1 VSASERE
8 GSQRARDTRR
18 AGRLAPAPSRLSD
31 GWAGGWAHRRR
42 PDAVLSGRLSD
53 EWTRPLRRRPDAVL
67 LAVLATTAL
76 GILLG
81 YLSKA
86 PCTGPTFDQ
95 FGISAN
101 LGLHKYDKLCYSDVQ
116 QLWVGRGV
124 REHTFPYLQGKLVD
138 DPNQPPGN
146 LVGGAVEYP
155 VVTGVFMWF
164 AGLFAGDDADYLR
177 VTALLLAPF
186 GLLTAGMLATLSGRR
201 AFIWAAAPALVL
213 YSVHNWDFL
222 ATATVVGAVLA
233 WSRGRPG
240 LAAALLGL
248 GAATKIYPG
257 FFALPLLLERA
268 YARDV
273 RGAARVVAGTAG
285 VWLLINLPF
294 LLANPDGWWATYA
307 FQARRAADLTTN
319 SIWFWGLPDLGPS
332 TVDHWSFALIA
343 LAWLVAVGAGWVLA
357 GRTGGYPWLQV
368 SAAMLAAFL
377 LFNKV
382 YSPQYVLWLLPFFV
396 LLRVRWGWWA
406 AYLAVDVL
414 LYVGLFRWYY
424 DITRGGDFGVA
435 KQAAV
440 LGVWGKAVLL
450 ALLYVVFLLS
460 SSSIR
465 SGPPAPVNTS
475 GPRSSARSST
485 PPAGSSSL
493 APPGRS
499 GARTMSSSG
508 RSTSRTTSAASASTA
523 ASRSS
528 TAPKNQ
534 V

>member
-1 VSASERE
+1 VIASERE
-8 GSQRARDTRR
+8 GSQRERRARR
-18 AGRLAPAPSRLSD
+18 AGRLALAPGGLSD
-31 GWAGGWAHRRR
+31 ERTQPAGRR
-42 PDAVLSGRLSD
+42 PDLVL
-53 EWTRPLRRRPDAVL
+53 W
-67 LAVLATTAL
+67 AVLATTAL

-81 YLSKA
+81 YLSKT

-95 FGISAN
+95 FGISPN
-101 LGLHKYDKLCYSDVQ
+101 LGLHKYDELCYSDVQ

-124 REHTFPYLQGKLVD
+124 PEHTFPYLHGRLVD
-138 DPNQPPGN
+138 DPNQPQGN
-146 LVGGAVEYP
+146 LVDGAVEYP

-164 AGLFAGDDADYLR
+164 AGLFAGNDADYLR

-186 GLLTAGMLATLSGRR
+186 GLLTAGILAKLSGRR

-257 FFALPLLLERA
+257 FFALPLLLERL
-268 YARDV
+268 YARDA

-319 SIWFWGLPDLGPS
+319 SIWYWGLPDLGPS
-332 TVDHWSFALIA
+332 TVDHWSFALIGLSWLGA
-343 LAWLVAVGAGWVLA
+343 LVAGWLRA
-357 GRTGGYPWLQV
+357 ARTDSSYPWLQV

-396 LLRVRWGWWA
+396 LLRVRWGWWVG
-406 AYLAVDVL
+406 YLAVDVL

-424 DITRGGDFGVA
+424 DITQGGDFGLA

-440 LGVWGKAVLL
+440 VGVWGKAVLL

-460 SSSIR
+460 SPSIR
-465 SGPPAPVNTS
+465 SGPPPRERTS
-475 GPRSSARSST
+475 GPRSSAQSST
-485 PPAGSSSL
+485 PPAGSSSA

-499 GARTMSSSG
+499 GSRTTSSSG
-508 RSTSRTTSAASASTA
+508 RNTSRTTSAASATTA

-528 TAPKNQ
+528 TAPKNHS
-534 V
+534 

>member
-1 VSASERE
+1 MSLDAVRK
-8 GSQRARDTRR
+8 
-18 AGRLAPAPSRLSD
+18 
-31 GWAGGWAHRRR
+31 R
-42 PDAVLSGRLSD
+42 PDL
-53 EWTRPLRRRPDAVL
+53 VL

-81 YLSKA
+81 YLGKT
-86 PCTGPTFDQ
+86 PCTGPTYDQ
-95 FGISAN
+95 FGISVN
-101 LGLHKYDKLCYSDVQ
+101 LGLHKYDELCYSDVQ

-124 REHTFPYLQGKLVD
+124 PEHTFPYLHGKLVPSD
-138 DPNQPPGN
+138 QPQGT
-146 LVGGAVEYP
+146 LVDGAVEYP
-155 VVTGVFMWF
+155 IVTGVFMWF
-164 AGLFAGDDADYLR
+164 AGLFASNDGEYLA

-186 GLLTAGMLATLSGRR
+186 GLLTAGILAKLSGRR

-222 ATATVVGAVLA
+222 ATACVAGAVWA
-233 WSRGRPG
+233 WARDRPG

-257 FFALPLLLERA
+257 FFALPLLLDRA
-268 YARDV
+268 YLRDV

-285 VWLLINLPF
+285 VWLLVNVPF
-294 LLANPDGWWATYA
+294 LLANPDGWWATYS
-307 FQARRAADLTTN
+307 FQAKRVADLTTN
-319 SIWFWGLPDLGPS
+319 SIWFWGLPDLRPA

-343 LAWLVAVGAGWVLA
+343 LSWLAAVAAGWWLA
-357 GRTGGYPWLQV
+357 GRTGRYPWLQV
-368 SAAMLAAFL
+368 SAAMLCAFL

-406 AYLAVDVL
+406 SYLAVDVL

-424 DITRGGDFGVA
+424 DITRGGDYGLA

-450 ALLYVVFLLS
+450 ALLYVAFLVS
-460 SSSIR
+460 SPSIR
-465 SGPPAPVNTS
+465 SGPAPVRDSTS
-475 GPRSSARSST
+475 GPRSGARSRT
-485 PPAGSSSL
+485 PPAGSSS
-493 APPGRS
+493 AIPPSRS
-499 GARTMSSSG
+499 GTRTMSSAG
-508 RSTSRTTSAASASTA
+508 RRMSRTTTPASASTA

-534 V
+534 E

>member
-1 VSASERE
+1 VSERD
-8 GSQRARDTRR
+8 GSQREPGSGARRNREPVSSGAGRR
-18 AGRLAPAPSRLSD
+18 APAAAAPSDERALS
-31 GWAGGWAHRRR
+31 AVRRR
-42 PDAVLSGRLSD
+42 PDLVF
-53 EWTRPLRRRPDAVL
+53 WT
-67 LAVLATTAL
+67 VLATTAL

-81 YLSKA
+81 YLAKT

-95 FGISAN
+95 FGISPN

-124 REHTFPYLQGKLVD
+124 PEHTFPYLHGKLVD
-138 DPNQPPGN
+138 DPNQPQGN

-155 VVTGVFMWF
+155 IVTGVFMWF
-164 AGLFAGDDADYLR
+164 AGLFARNDADYLR
-177 VTALLLAPF
+177 VTAVLLAPF
-186 GLLTAGMLATLSGRR
+186 GLLTAGMLAKLSGRR

-222 ATATVVGAVLA
+222 ATAAVVGAVWA

-240 LAAALLGL
+240 VAAALLGL

-257 FFALPLLLERA
+257 FFALPLLLERL
-268 YARDV
+268 YLRDV

-294 LLANPDGWWATYA
+294 ALANPDGWWATYA

-319 SIWFWGLPDLGPS
+319 SIWYWGFPDLSPS
-332 TVDHWSFALIA
+332 TVDRWSFALIA
-343 LAWLVAVGAGWVLA
+343 LSWLAALVAGWRLA
-357 GRTGGYPWLQV
+357 GRTGRYPWLQV
-368 SAAMLAAFL
+368 SAAMLCSFL

-396 LLRVRWGWWA
+396 LLRIRWGWWVS
-406 AYLAVDVL
+406 YLAVDVL

-424 DITRGGDFGVA
+424 DITQGGDFGLA

-440 LGVWGKAVLL
+440 LGVWAKAVLL
-450 ALLYVVFLLS
+450 ALLYVVFLCS
-460 SSSIR
+460 SPSIR
-465 SGPPAPVNTS
+465 SGPPPDLTPGRTPGSIS

-485 PPAGSSSL
+485 PPAGSSSA

-499 GARTMSSSG
+499 GIRTTSSSG
-508 RSTSRTTSAASASTA
+508 RSTSRTTSATSASTA
-523 ASRSS
+523 RSRSS
-528 TAPKNQ
+528 TAPKNHS
-534 V
+534 

>member
-1 VSASERE
+1 VDAV
-8 GSQRARDTRR
+8 
-18 AGRLAPAPSRLSD
+18 
-31 GWAGGWAHRRR
+31 RRR
-42 PDAVLSGRLSD
+42 PDL
-53 EWTRPLRRRPDAVL
+53 VL
-67 LAVLATTAL
+67 LAVLATTGL
-76 GILLG
+76 GILFG
-81 YLSKA
+81 YLGKA

-95 FGISAN
+95 FGISPN

-124 REHTFPYLQGKLVD
+124 REHTFPYLHGRLVPDRDQPQGA
-138 DPNQPPGN
+138 

-155 VVTGVFMWF
+155 VVTGVFMWL
-164 AGLFAGDDADYLR
+164 AGLFARTDADYLR

-186 GLLTAGMLATLSGRR
+186 GLLTAGMLAKLSGRR

-240 LAAALLGL
+240 LAGALLGL

-268 YARDV
+268 YARDA
-273 RGAARVVAGTAG
+273 RGAARVVGAAAG
-285 VWLLINLPF
+285 VWLLVNLPF
-294 LLANPDGWWATYA
+294 LLANPAGWWATYI
-307 FQARRAADLTTN
+307 FQARRTADLTTN
-319 SIWFWGLPDLGPS
+319 SIWYWGLPHLDAA
-332 TVDHWSFALIA
+332 TVDHWSAALIA
-343 LAWLVAVGAGWVLA
+343 ASWLAALGAGWVLA
-357 GRTGGYPWLQV
+357 RRTGRYPWLQV
-368 SAAMLAAFL
+368 SAAMLCGFL

-406 AYLAVDVL
+406 SYLAVDVL

-424 DITRGGDFGVA
+424 DITRGGDFGLA

-460 SSSIR
+460 SPSIR
-465 SGPPAPVNTS
+465 SGPRAPATTS
-475 GPRSSARSST
+475 GPRSGARSST
-485 PPAGSSSL
+485 PPAGSSSA
-493 APPGRS
+493 APPES
-499 GARTMSSSG
+499 GARTMSSAG
-508 RSTSRTTSAASASTA
+508 TSTSRTTSAISASTA

>member
-1 VSASERE
+1 MARPPAARGAERPATLTKDSTVSLDRV
-8 GSQRARDTRR
+8 T
-18 AGRLAPAPSRLSD
+18 
-31 GWAGGWAHRRR
+31 RR
-42 PDAVLSGRLSD
+42 PDL
-53 EWTRPLRRRPDAVL
+53 VL

-76 GILLG
+76 GILFG
-81 YLSKA
+81 YLGKA

-95 FGISAN
+95 FGISPN
-101 LGLHKYDKLCYSDVQ
+101 FGLHKYDKLCYSDVQ

-124 REHTFPYLQGKLVD
+124 REHTFPYLHGSLVP
-138 DPNQPPGN
+138 DPNQPQGN

-155 VVTGVFMWF
+155 IVTGIFMWF
-164 AGLFAGDDADYLR
+164 AGLFATDDGEYLK

-186 GLLTAGMLATLSGRR
+186 GLLTAGILAKLSGRR

-222 ATATVVGAVLA
+222 ATACVAGAVWA
-233 WSRGRPG
+233 WSRDRPG

-257 FFALPLLLERA
+257 FFALPLLLDRV
-268 YARDV
+268 YLRDP

-294 LLANPDGWWATYA
+294 LLANPDGWWATYQ
-307 FQARRAADLTTN
+307 FQARRVPDLTTN
-319 SIWFWGLPDLGPS
+319 SIWFWGLPDLRPA

-343 LAWLVAVGAGWVLA
+343 LSWLLAVGAGWWLA
-357 GRTGGYPWLQV
+357 GRTGRYPWLQV
-368 SAAMLAAFL
+368 SAAMLCSFL

-406 AYLAVDVL
+406 GYLAVDVL
-414 LYVGLFRWYY
+414 LYVGLFRWYF
-424 DITRGGDFGVA
+424 DIIQGGDFGLA
-435 KQAAV
+435 KQAAIV
-440 LGVWGKAVLL
+440 GVWTKAVLL

-460 SSSIR
+460 GSSVRSGPSIR
-465 SGPPAPVNTS
+465 SGPPARAGTSS
-475 GPRSSARSST
+475 GPRSSAQSRT
-485 PPAGSSSL
+485 PPAGSSSV

-499 GARTMSSSG
+499 GDRTMSSAG
-508 RSTSRTTSAASASTA
+508 RRMSRTISPASATTA

-534 V
+534 E

>member
-1 VSASERE
+1 MARPRAARGAERPTRLTKDSTVSLEAV
-8 GSQRARDTRR
+8 
-18 AGRLAPAPSRLSD
+18 
-31 GWAGGWAHRRR
+31 RRR
-42 PDAVLSGRLSD
+42 PDL
-53 EWTRPLRRRPDAVL
+53 VL
-67 LAVLATTAL
+67 LAVLATTAV

-81 YLSKA
+81 YLGKT
-86 PCTGPTFDQ
+86 PCTGPPYDQ

-124 REHTFPYLQGKLVD
+124 REHTFPYLHGKLVPSD
-138 DPNQPPGN
+138 QPQGN

-155 VVTGVFMWF
+155 IVTGVFMWF
-164 AGLFAGDDADYLR
+164 AGLFASDDGGYLK

-186 GLLTAGMLATLSGRR
+186 GLLTAGILARLSGRR

-222 ATATVVGAVLA
+222 ATACVAGAVWA
-233 WSRGRPG
+233 WSRDRPG

-257 FFALPLLLERA
+257 FFALPLLLDRA
-268 YARDV
+268 YLRDW

-285 VWLLINLPF
+285 VWLLIDLPF

-307 FQARRAADLTTN
+307 FQAKRVADLTTN
-319 SIWFWGLPDLGPS
+319 SIWYWGLPDLQPT

-343 LAWLVAVGAGWVLA
+343 LSWLAAVGAGWWLA
-357 GRTGGYPWLQV
+357 ARTGRYPWLQV
-368 SAAMLAAFL
+368 SAAMLCSFL

-406 AYLAVDVL
+406 SYLAVDVL

-424 DITRGGDFGVA
+424 DITQGGDYGLA

-450 ALLYVVFLLS
+450 ALLYVAFLVS
-460 SSSIR
+460 SPSIR
-465 SGPPAPVNTS
+465 SGPAPARVSTS
-475 GPRSSARSST
+475 GPRSSAQSRT
-485 PPAGSSSL
+485 PPAGSSSA

-499 GARTMSSSG
+499 GDRTMSSSG
-508 RSTSRTTSAASASTA
+508 RRMSRTISAASATTA

-534 V
+534 E

>member
-1 VSASERE
+1 VS
-8 GSQRARDTRR
+8 
-18 AGRLAPAPSRLSD
+18 LS
-31 GWAGGWAHRRR
+31 AVRRR
-42 PDAVLSGRLSD
+42 PDL
-53 EWTRPLRRRPDAVL
+53 VL

-81 YLSKA
+81 YLGKT
-86 PCTGPTFDQ
+86 PCTGPTFDR
-95 FGISAN
+95 FGISPN

-124 REHTFPYLQGKLVD
+124 AEHTFPYLHGRLVPSDQPQGD
-138 DPNQPPGN
+138 

-155 VVTGVFMWF
+155 IVTGVFMWF
-164 AGLFAGDDADYLR
+164 AGLFASNDADYLR

-186 GLLTAGMLATLSGRR
+186 GLLTAGLLAKLSGRR

-222 ATATVVGAVLA
+222 ATACVVGAVLA
-233 WSRGRPG
+233 WTRQRPG

-257 FFALPLLLERA
+257 FFALPLLLQQV
-268 YARDV
+268 YARDL
-273 RGAARVVAGTAG
+273 RGAAKVVGGTAG
-285 VWLLINLPF
+285 VWLLINVPF

-307 FQARRAADLTTN
+307 FQARRVADLTTN
-319 SIWFWGLPDLGPS
+319 SIWFWGFPDLTPS
-332 TVDHWSFALIA
+332 TVDHWSTGLIA
-343 LAWLVAVGAGWVLA
+343 LSWLAAVAAGWLLA
-357 GRTGGYPWLQV
+357 RRTGDYPWLQV
-368 SAAMLAAFL
+368 SAAMLCAFL

-382 YSPQYVLWLLPFFV
+382 YSPQYALWLLPFFV

-406 AYLAVDVL
+406 SYLAVDVL

-424 DITRGGDFGVA
+424 DITQGGDFGLA

-450 ALLYVVFLLS
+450 ALLYVVFLVS
-460 SSSIR
+460 SPSLRPGPSSR
-465 SGPPAPVNTS
+465 SGPPDRASTS
-475 GPRSSARSST
+475 GPRSSAWSST
-485 PPAGSSSL
+485 PPAGSSSA
-493 APPGRS
+493 APPARS

-508 RSTSRTTSAASASTA
+508 RSTSRTTSAQIASTA
-523 ASRSS
+523 TSRTS
-528 TAPKNQ
+528 TAPKNHE
-534 V
+534 

>member
-1 VSASERE
+1 
-8 GSQRARDTRR
+8 
-18 AGRLAPAPSRLSD
+18 
-31 GWAGGWAHRRR
+31 
-42 PDAVLSGRLSD
+42 
-53 EWTRPLRRRPDAVL
+53 VL

-81 YLSKA
+81 YLGKT
-86 PCTGPTFDQ
+86 PCTGPAYDQ
-95 FGISAN
+95 FGISVN

-124 REHTFPYLQGKLVD
+124 PEHTFPYLHGKLVPSD
-138 DPNQPPGN
+138 QPQGN
-146 LVGGAVEYP
+146 LIDGAVEYP
-155 VVTGVFMWF
+155 IVTGVFMWF
-164 AGLFAGDDADYLR
+164 AGLFASDDGEYLT

-186 GLLTAGMLATLSGRR
+186 GLLTAGILARLSGRR

-222 ATATVVGAVLA
+222 ATACVAGAVWA
-233 WSRGRPG
+233 WARDRPG
-240 LAAALLGL
+240 LSAALLGL

-257 FFALPLLLERA
+257 FFALPLLLDRA
-268 YARDV
+268 YLRDV

-285 VWLLINLPF
+285 VWLLINVPF

-307 FQARRAADLTTN
+307 FQARRVADLTTN
-319 SIWFWGLPDLGPS
+319 SIWFWGLPDLRPA

-343 LAWLVAVGAGWVLA
+343 LSWLAAVTAGWWLA
-357 GRTGGYPWLQV
+357 GRTGRYPWLQV
-368 SAAMLAAFL
+368 SAAMLCAFL

-406 AYLAVDVL
+406 SYLAVDVL

-424 DITRGGDFGVA
+424 DITQGGDQGLA
-435 KQAAV
+435 KQAAI

-450 ALLYVVFLLS
+450 ALLYVAFLVS
-460 SSSIR
+460 SPSIR
-465 SGPPAPVNTS
+465 SGPASAPARDSTS
-475 GPRSSARSST
+475 GPRSGARSST
-485 PPAGSSSL
+485 PPAGSSSA
-493 APPGRS
+493 APPSRS
-499 GARTMSSSG
+499 GARTMSSAG
-508 RSTSRTTSAASASTA
+508 RRMSRTTSPASASTA

-534 V
+534 E

>member
-1 VSASERE
+1 VS
-8 GSQRARDTRR
+8 
-18 AGRLAPAPSRLSD
+18 LD
-31 GWAGGWAHRRR
+31 GIRRR
-42 PDAVLSGRLSD
+42 PDL
-53 EWTRPLRRRPDAVL
+53 VL

-76 GILLG
+76 GILFG
-81 YLSKA
+81 YLGKT

-95 FGISAN
+95 FGISPN
-101 LGLHKYDKLCYSDVQ
+101 FGLHKYDKLCYSDVQ

-124 REHTFPYLQGKLVD
+124 REHTFPYLHGRL
-138 DPNQPPGN
+138 QPSDQPQGN

-155 VVTGVFMWF
+155 IVTGVFMWF
-164 AGLFAGDDADYLR
+164 AGLFASNDGDYLR

-186 GLLTAGMLATLSGRR
+186 GLLTAGILAKLSGRR

-222 ATATVVGAVLA
+222 ATACVAGAVWA
-233 WSRGRPG
+233 WARGRPG

-257 FFALPLLLERA
+257 FLALPLLLERV
-268 YARDV
+268 YVRDV
-273 RGAARVVAGTAG
+273 KGAAKVVGGTAG

-307 FQARRAADLTTN
+307 YQAKRVADLTTN
-319 SIWFWGLPDLGPS
+319 SIWFWGLPDLQPS

-343 LAWLVAVGAGWVLA
+343 LSWLLAVVAGWWL
-357 GRTGGYPWLQV
+357 GRPTGRYPWLQV
-368 SAAMLAAFL
+368 SAAMLCAFL

-396 LLRVRWGWWA
+396 LLRVRWGWWVS
-406 AYLAVDVL
+406 YLAVDVL

-424 DITRGGDFGVA
+424 DITQGGDFGLA

-440 LGVWGKAVLL
+440 LGVWAKAVLL

-460 SSSIR
+460 SPSIR
-465 SGPPAPVNTS
+465 LSPPSIRPGPPDRASTS
-475 GPRSSARSST
+475 GPRSPARSST
-485 PPAGSSSL
+485 PPAGSSSP

-499 GARTMSSSG
+499 AERTMSSDG
-508 RSTSRTTSAASASTA
+508 RSTSRTTSAHRASTA

-534 V
+534 E

>member
-1 VSASERE
+1 VSGRA
-8 GSQRARDTRR
+8 GSQRERGARRT
-18 AGRLAPAPSRLSD
+18 GRPALVP
-31 GWAGGWAHRRR
+31 GGLFDEWTQPVRRR
-42 PDAVLSGRLSD
+42 PDL
-53 EWTRPLRRRPDAVL
+53 VL
-67 LAVLATTAL
+67 LLVLGTTGL

-81 YLSKA
+81 YLGKT
-86 PCTGPTFDQ
+86 PCTGPVFDQ
-95 FGISAN
+95 FGISQN
-101 LGLHKYDKLCYSDVQ
+101 LGLHKYDRLCYSDVQ

-124 REHTFPYLQGKLVD
+124 REHTFPYLQGKLVP
-138 DPNQPPGN
+138 DPNQPQGN

-155 VVTGVFMWF
+155 IVTGVFMWF
-164 AGLFAGDDADYLR
+164 AGLFASTDADYLR
-177 VTALLLAPF
+177 ATAILLAPF
-186 GLLTAGMLATLSGRR
+186 GLLTAGMLARLSGRR

-222 ATATVVGAVLA
+222 ATACVVGAVLA

-257 FFALPLLLERA
+257 FFALPLLLERV
-268 YARDV
+268 YVRDT
-273 RGAARVVAGTAG
+273 RGAAKVAGATAG

-307 FQARRAADLTTN
+307 FQARRVADLTTN
-319 SIWFWGLPDLGPS
+319 SIWFWGLPDLSPS
-332 TVDHWSFALIA
+332 TVDRWSTGLIA
-343 LAWLVAVGAGWVLA
+343 VSWLVAVVAGWVL
-357 GRTGGYPWLQV
+357 GRRTGGYPWLQV
-368 SAAMLAAFL
+368 SAAMLCSFL

-406 AYLAVDVL
+406 SYLVLDVL

-424 DITRGGDFGVA
+424 DITRGGDYGLA

-460 SSSIR
+460 SPSIR
-465 SGPPAPVNTS
+465 SGPSSASRRRAAAETS
-475 GPRSSARSST
+475 GPRSSAQSST
-485 PPAGSSSL
+485 PPAGSSST

-499 GARTMSSSG
+499 GRRTMSSAG
-508 RSTSRTTSAASASTA
+508 RSTSRITSPASASTA

-534 V
+534 A